1 MGVGSWHEPAR
12 AENENLAVDEG
23 AAMSC
28 VRWTIVALV
37 LVAGAAAADA
47 VSQSLTCGLKPIP
60 ALGCRIGRCVNG
72 AWEQICDSSPALSCG
87 LKPIPELGCRIGRC
101 VDGAWEQVCD
111 QNPGLS
117 CGLKP
122 IPAIGCR
129 IGRCV
134 DGVWEQVCD

>member
-1 MGVGSWHEPAR
+1 MGFSKWGLV
-12 AENENLAVDEG
+12 V
-23 AAMSC
+23 
-28 VRWTIVALV
+28 TALV
-37 LVAGAAAADA
+37 A
-47 VSQSLTCGLKPIP
+47 VLSTSAVPAQNLTCGIKPIP
-60 ALGCRIGRCVNG
+60 EIGCRVGRCVNG
-72 AWEQICDSSPALSCG
+72 AWEQI
-87 LKPIPELGCRIGRC
+87 
-101 VDGAWEQVCD
+101 CD